1 MSDAVL
7 EINLNSFM
15 KSLRRIYSVPPS
27 QEMDMVVYV
36 VVLKFLGRFV
46 DFGM

>member
-1 MSDAVL
+1 M

-15 KSLRRIYSVPPS
+15 KSLRRFYSVSPN
-27 QEMDMVVYV
+27 QEMDMVMYV

-46 DFGM
+46 DFGK